1 MDLVPWSRKGFS
13 HVVWFLLLILT
24 CTLLVDITHS
34 AAHTDTRKVYIVY
47 MGDKPKL
54 DIPTTTTLPLHVNML
69 QNVVGSSNIAQEPLL
84 LHSYKRSFNG
94 FSAKLTEEE
103 AQKMAG
109 MAGVVSVFPS
119 GKKKLHT
126 TRSWNFIGFHEN
138 VKRSTV
144 ESDIIVGVIDS
155 GVWPES
161 ASFSDAGFGPPP
173 KKWKGTCQGSS
184 NFTCNN
190 KIIGARYYRN
200 SEPFVKGDIK
210 SPRDSGGHGTHT
222 ASTAAGNLVSKAS
235 LFGLGSGT
243 ARGGVPSARIAVY
256 KVCWPSDCSDDD
268 ILAAFDDAIADGVD
282 ILSVSLGPASPDDYF
297 RTPITIGAFH
307 ALRKGILTSTAAG
320 NDGPGPKTI
329 SNFAPWF
336 LSVAATT
343 IDREFVTKVQ
353 LGNQK
358 IYEGIV
364 TNTFDLKGKF
374 YPLIYAGDAP
384 NRTAGYDESTSKTC
398 EPGTLDHNLVKGK
411 IVLCDGTTGYGA
423 YFAGAVGVILQSRPV
438 ADVLD
443 PLPMPAS
450 CLGLDSGNSIYYY
463 INSTRNPTATIF
475 KSTEDIDTL
484 SPYVP
489 SFSSRG
495 PNPVTPNLLKPDIAA
510 PGASILA
517 AFPPIAP
524 VSFVQG
530 DDRVASY
537 NFVSGTSMACP
548 HATGVAAYVKSF
560 HPNWSPAA
568 IQSAIITTAKT
579 LSPDLNPEAEFA
591 YGAGQ
596 IDPVR
601 APYPGLVYDATELDY
616 IEFLCAQGYSTK
628 LLQSITGHK
637 SSCSSKTNYGALS
650 DNLNYPSF
658 ALSSSNPNS
667 ISGVFNRTA
676 TNVGSPRSTYKAKV
690 IGATKGLEIK
700 VNPSILSFSSL
711 GQKLSFQ
718 VTVKGSIHHKSSV
731 SASLVWDDG
740 TFQVRSPIVVY
751 AIYY

>member
-1 MDLVPWSRKGFS
+1 MDLVPWSRKEFFL
-13 HVVWFLLLILT
+13 VVWFLLLSFT
-24 CTLLVDITHS
+24 CTLLVDVTHS
-34 AAHTDTRKVYIVY
+34 AAHPDTRKVYIVY
-47 MGDKPKL
+47 MGDKPKI
-54 DIPTTTTLPLHVNML
+54 DIPTTTTLPLHLNML
-69 QNVVGSSNIAQEPLL
+69 QNVVGSSNIEQEPLL

-94 FSAKLTEEE
+94 FAAKLTEEE

-119 GKKKLHT
+119 RKQKLHT

-144 ESDIIVGVIDS
+144 ESDIIVGMIDS

-173 KKWKGTCQGSS
+173 KKWKGTCQGLS

-190 KIIGARYYRN
+190 KIIGARYYHNGR
-200 SEPFVKGDIK
+200 PFIKGDIK
-210 SPRDSGGHGTHT
+210 SPRDSDGHGTHT

-235 LFGLGSGT
+235 LFVLGSGT

-256 KVCWPSDCSDDD
+256 KVGWSDGISDDD

-282 ILSVSLGPASPDDYF
+282 ILSLSLGKAEDDYF
-297 RTPITIGAFH
+297 RDSISIGAFH

-329 SNFAPWF
+329 ANFAPWF

-374 YPLIYAGDAP
+374 YPLIHAGDAP
-384 NRTAGYDESTSKTC
+384 NRKAGYDGSTSMKC
-398 EPGTLDHNLVKGK
+398 KPGTLDHNLVKGK
-411 IVLCDGTTGYGA
+411 IVLCDGKNGYGA
-423 YFAGAVGVILQSRPV
+423 YFAGAVGVILQNRPV

-450 CLGLDSGNSIYYY
+450 CLGLDSGNSIYHY

-495 PNPVTPNLLKPDIAA
+495 PNPVTPNILKPDIAA

-517 AFPPIAP
+517 AWPPIAP
-524 VSFVQG
+524 VSAYPG

-537 NFVSGTSMACP
+537 NVISGTSMACP

-560 HPNWSPAA
+560 HPNWTPAA
-568 IQSAIITTAKT
+568 IQSALITTAKP

-637 SSCSSKTNYGALS
+637 SCCSSKTNYGALS

-718 VTVKGSIHHKSSV
+718 VTIKGSIHRKSSV
-731 SASLVWDDG
+731 SASLVFDDG

-751 AIYY
+751 AIY